1 MSVSTCTPVLADWW
15 TDEHGVNEM
24 DKKLSDLNFKSK
36 PLMLHHNS
44 HSLIHYSLHSTLRTP
59 TVLNTLELITA
70 LLACQHTEVTVLNTL
85 EHITS
90 GMSTH
95 WNHSAKHFRTEHSTS
110 GMLQD
115 KENDSFN
122 HKELS
127 SSLSVKDNT
136 YINVL
141 KTVKFWCFTIEH
153 NDSISQLEW
162 HSSACY
168 NTQKTMHW
176 KLWTELL
183 VWHNTMTVLT
193 NQSWA
198 CQFDKSINVTLKP
211 VTKVDK
217 CQFQSKWTESQLLQ

>member
-1 MSVSTCTPVLADWW
+1 MVQNVSVDMYTCAGWLVDRW
-15 TDEHGVNEM
+15 TRCEWDGQEM
-24 DKKLSDLNFKSK
+24 KWPQFQKQATDVASQQSQ
-36 PLMLHHNS
+36 PH
-44 HSLIHYSLHSTLRTP
+44 TL
-59 TVLNTLELITA
+59 LIT
-70 LLACQHTEVTVLNTL
+70 QHTENT
-85 EHITS
+85 HSAKHFRTDHSTS